1 MKKHL
6 KKLII
11 VAGILVVL
19 LGFAG
24 GYFFKLALI
33 PGEKDFIDA
42 DVKALWKPDQEWFKI
57 GE

>member
-1 MKKHL
+1 MKHL

-33 PGEKDFIDA
+33 PGDKDFIDA
-42 DVKALWKPDQEWFKI
+42 DVKVRMEARSRMVKI